1 MIKPDELQK
10 LRVAE
15 SRTVEDKALAEGK
28 VAISEKLYNEILEEK
43 NMWKEKYA
51 AVDLSTGEEHT
62 LSTVKEKLEEL
73 GFSVIPKENSEIIA
87 SRKVV

>member
-1 MIKPDELQK
+1 MSKEQHDEMREKIQTPLAERAKSEGYALIKPDELQK

-51 AVDLSTGEEHT
+51 AVDLSTGENT
-62 LSTVKEKLEEL
+62 L
-73 GFSVIPKENSEIIA
+73 
-87 SRKVV
+87 